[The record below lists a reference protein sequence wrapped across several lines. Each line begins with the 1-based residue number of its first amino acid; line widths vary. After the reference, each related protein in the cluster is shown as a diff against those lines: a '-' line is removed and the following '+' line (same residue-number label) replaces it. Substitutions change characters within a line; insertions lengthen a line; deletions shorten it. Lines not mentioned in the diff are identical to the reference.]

1 MTQMAEMRRVREESL
16 QILRQKEQ
24 EITRITTSVDSARQL
39 EERLR
44 LALGFVYWKIPS
56 PSKVYL
62 FADAIWR
69 GGIIKEKQEKGGR
82 DER

>member
-24 EITRITTSVDSARQL
+24 EITRITTSLDSARQL

-44 LALGFVYWKIPS
+44 LALGFVYWKIS
-56 PSKVYL
+56 FPSKVYL
-62 FADAIWR
+62 FGDAICR
-69 GGIIKEKQEKGGR
+69 GYFKRRTVKKR
-82 DER
+82 TR